1 MSLEE
6 HKRKTLYFQRGL
18 FSLKAFFWQNKQMLK
33 QGKLEV
39 DCFKGDNAF
48 GNMVLYSVAFGTPF
62 WLSPLMPCLSS
73 GAVWPQA
80 DHSPSL
86 TRATQKGELIPM
98 SPDTSVAHLVT
109 AGDLKLGCVK
119 GMPRAK
125 VSKPVLHE
133 FGA

>member
-18 FSLKAFFWQNKQMLK
+18 FSLKVFFWQNKQMLK

-39 DCFKGDNAF
+39 DCFKGDSAV
-48 GNMVLYSVAFGTPF
+48 GNMVLYNVAFGTPF
-62 WLSPLMPCLSS
+62 LAVPSDAMSLIW
-73 GAVWPQA
+73 AVWPRA

-86 TRATQKGELIPM
+86 TRATQKGELIPV

-109 AGDLKLGCVK
+109 TGDLKLGCVK